1 MSQIKD
7 DKVAK
12 AYNEALHLIRLS
24 KEGKLPNQAGC
35 NAEETLE
42 ARISGVL
49 SEVRGALGD
58 ICMQELSVHNAPLT
72 MARCGSKGELRIFA
86 LCCTCSDRLQW
97 AAAPLFT
104 GSLINVAQMVA
115 SVGQQI
121 IGGKRV
127 PNGFQDRSLPH
138 FPKGAKDPSSKG
150 FVANSFY
157 TGLAPY
163 EFLFHACS
171 GREGLVD
178 TAVKTAETGYLARR
192 LMKVRGFLRVPENAA
207 AKALMLFLVYFPR
220 L

>member
-1 MSQIKD
+1 M
-7 DKVAK
+7 AK
-12 AYNEALHLIRLS
+12 AYTEALNLIRLS
-24 KEGKLPNQAGC
+24 KEGKLANQAGC

-72 MARCGSKGELRIFA
+72 MARCGSK
-86 LCCTCSDRLQW
+86 
-97 AAAPLFT
+97 

-192 LMKVRGFLRVPENAA
+192 LMKVCKVYPRLRV
-207 AKALMLFLVYFPR
+207 LC
-220 L
+220 

>member
-1 MSQIKD
+1 M
-7 DKVAK
+7 
-12 AYNEALHLIRLS
+12 
-24 KEGKLPNQAGC
+24 
-35 NAEETLE
+35 
-42 ARISGVL
+42 
-49 SEVRGALGD
+49 
-58 ICMQELSVHNAPLT
+58 
-72 MARCGSKGELRIFA
+72 
-86 LCCTCSDRLQW
+86 
-97 AAAPLFT
+97 T

-157 TGLAPY
+157 TGLTPY

-192 LMKVRGFLRVPENAA
+192 LMKALEDLSVRYDTSVRNSVGAIVQFRYGDDGLDPVRLEGDAVPVDFNRSWRHIRVSHVSQTPLELGLTSVIGRRPTMLPTSADSFLGRSLSSPR
-207 AKALMLFLVYFPR
+207 KLFKNRSSTSACPHSFRAWRPLFERRSLIQLSRYD
-220 L
+220 